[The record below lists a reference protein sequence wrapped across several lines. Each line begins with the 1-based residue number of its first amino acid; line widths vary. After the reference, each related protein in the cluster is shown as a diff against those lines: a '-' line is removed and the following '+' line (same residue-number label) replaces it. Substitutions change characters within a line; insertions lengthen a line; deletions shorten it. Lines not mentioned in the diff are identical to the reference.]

1 MILLTVKVKRLN
13 SKKLIKLSKGKI
25 YKLINGIDD
34 ERVWSHSGRND
45 GRLWLIHDESFLATK
60 SISCSSCDI
69 IDYINI
75 SIMPIVFFSFDNFV
89 AIHWEFLTPQDEGFF
104 DSVNILKR
112 DYFFSLNYQI
122 QRFIQFWP
130 KSISI

>member
-13 SKKLIKLSKGKI
+13 SKKLSKLSKGKI

-34 ERVWSHSGRND
+34 ERVWSHSWRND
-45 GRLWLIHDESFLATK
+45 GRLWLIQDESFLATK

-69 IDYINI
+69 IDYIYI
-75 SIMPIVFFSFDNFV
+75 SIMPIVFFFFDNFV

-104 DSVNILKR
+104 DSINILKK
-112 DYFFSLNYQI
+112 I
-122 QRFIQFWP
+122 IFIRVH
-130 KSISI
+130 INLTG